1 MPITSQIC
9 IVVTSKWPP
18 SIWCLSKRSR
28 GEDTMDWLTDSHS
41 FATQGFYSGFWM
53 DCMWRTSPR
62 PKDWSAT
69 STPAGNLKSRKAWF
83 LHPFTTNMEVSSAVL
98 QPMTF
103 RCPQT
108 WLENPSDLSIIEFH
122 DFCINLRS
130 EEGCSGHVQLIPTSN
145 SWGLTTCCP
154 AATSAVT
161 STRTI
166 LWTTECGSPAR
177 HRTQSV
183 IHCRS
188 VYSIV

>member
-28 GEDTMDWLTDSHS
+28 GDDTMDWLTDSHS

-69 STPAGNLKSRKAWF
+69 STPAGNLKSRKAWC

-108 WLENPSDLSIIEFH
+108 WLENPSDLRWFKYHWVPWFLHQPPLRGRMFWPCSADSHLQLLGSH
-122 DFCINLRS
+122 DMLSSSHQRS
-130 EEGCSGHVQLIPTSN
+130 DQHTHHPLDHGV
-145 SWGLTTCCP
+145 W
-154 AATSAVT
+154 VT
-161 STRTI
+161 SSPSYTI
-166 LWTTECGSPAR
+166 CNPL
-177 HRTQSV
+177 
-183 IHCRS
+183 
-188 VYSIV
+188 